1 MLCQGIE
8 NGVAE
13 YSVVIVTEYSVTPI
27 QSPYY
32 NLATRLRSVQDLA
45 KNFKKFKGV

>member
-1 MLCQGIE
+1 ME
-8 NGVAE
+8 NGVTE

-32 NLATRLRSVQDLA
+32 LLYQIDSFNKSKLDCTVHVQ
-45 KNFKKFKGV
+45 KTI